1 MEYYLHNLPSDTE
14 RIDISH
20 MGLTIFP
27 TELLSRFKQL
37 KILNCSHN
45 KLTFLPSLLNHPF
58 LEILNCSYNKL
69 TFLPSLLNHPFF
81 EILNCSYNEL
91 ILLPPLN
98 TSLRVLYCFNNQLTS
113 LPPLVNTSLKK
124 LECEKNK
131 LTSLPPLNQSLNF
144 LECENNQLTSLPPL
158 PPSLRILSCSNNQ
171 LTSLSSLNASLEF
184 LNCSHNQLTFLP
196 QMNESLYTLCCSN
209 NKLTYI
215 PNLNES
221 LQCILWYDTPIY
233 AILSGN
239 IKNIV
244 KWNRFREYYFLS
256 RLKKK
261 FISWMWKA
269 REEKIKEQF
278 HYKHLLRFMEE
289 NGDLENVD
297 LEPFLENFLPVN

>member
-1 MEYYLHNLPSDTE
+1 MVC
-14 RIDISH
+14 IK
-20 MGLTIFP
+20 F
-27 TELLSRFKQL
+27 
-37 KILNCSHN
+37 ILYQSNR
-45 KLTFLPSLLNHPF
+45 NHS
-58 LEILNCSYNKL
+58 I
-69 TFLPSLLNHPFF
+69 
-81 EILNCSYNEL
+81 
-91 ILLPPLN
+91 
-98 TSLRVLYCFNNQLTS
+98 
-113 LPPLVNTSLKK
+113 
-124 LECEKNK
+124 
-131 LTSLPPLNQSLNF
+131 
-144 LECENNQLTSLPPL
+144 
-158 PPSLRILSCSNNQ
+158 
-171 LTSLSSLNASLEF
+171 
-184 LNCSHNQLTFLP
+184 
-196 QMNESLYTLCCSN
+196 
-209 NKLTYI
+209 LTYI

-289 NGDLENVD
+289 NDNDENVD